1 MMMEGPMRFYKLL
14 IKGLIFVCC
23 VLLFNGI
30 YLFKS
35 HASESGLKWT
45 KLGNGSILI
54 TEGFEYRKDMKLGY
68 KKTIVI
74 ESVEKGVFKAK
85 GGLLFTPLLNET
97 EESKKAR
104 QKAKQTGGI
113 YFETLSD
120 AVGNEWIFPNKNMT
134 FNVYTPDDLV
144 YKFRSLINNATI
156 EFRNDGV
163 LVTGFDIKRV
173 KSQ

>member
-1 MMMEGPMRFYKLL
+1 MRFYNLL
-14 IKGLIFVCC
+14 LKGLIFVCC
-23 VLLFNGI
+23 VLFFNSL
-30 YLFKS
+30 YLLDG
-35 HASESGLKWT
+35 HASDSGLKWT
-45 KLGNGSILI
+45 KLGKGSILI

-68 KKTIVI
+68 KNTIVI
-74 ESVEKGVFKAK
+74 ESVEKGVFTAK
-85 GGLLFTPLLNET
+85 GGASFIPLFNET

-104 QKAKQTGGI
+104 EKAKKTGGM
-113 YFETLSD
+113 YFENVSD

-144 YKFRSLINNATI
+144 FKFRSLTNNATI

-163 LVTGFDIKRV
+163 LVTGFEIKRV